1 MLMESQELESV
12 NHVRNSP
19 DRHHTMSLDSNNL
32 KSGEGTDQESVS
44 SITTSPPPQPKAFLE
59 RNLPGTKDEV
69 SPRENI
75 ALHFVGNTFERACQV
90 TTALDFFF
98 F

>member
-1 MLMESQELESV
+1 MLMESQELESA

-19 DRHHTMSLDSNNL
+19 DQHHTMTLDSNNL

-44 SITTSPPPQPKAFLE
+44 SNPTSPPSQPKAFLE

-69 SPRENI
+69 SSTEI
-75 ALHFVGNTFERACQV
+75 VALHFVGITFERACQV
-90 TTALDFFF
+90 TTALDYFF
-98 F
+98 